1 MFLFS
6 YFDFWLISKDDPLL
20 KNLRYLKS
28 SINIGVAG
36 YSVLIIFSK
45 TIERKIKKMVVA
57 ELRNVNSVLRYDELL
72 KIGKKCAKRSDFSP
86 SIGYHRQMG

>member
-45 TIERKIKKMVVA
+45 TIERKIKKMMDA
-57 ELRNVNSVLRYDELL
+57 ELRNINSVLRYELL
-72 KIGKKCAKRSDFSP
+72 KLGKKTQKKMTILDIRMGTK
-86 SIGYHRQMG
+86 IGG